1 MADNHSRNCFTREQ
15 DTQPGSNEPSIT
27 ESYESDSLKRT
38 MGPFS
43 AMTVIA
49 GMIIGSGIFSTP
61 SGILTSVGS
70 VGMSLIVW
78 VIASLCTVCGV
89 LAYIELGSMLP
100 MNGGEKEY
108 LDYEYR
114 KPKAFAPFLFCLSM
128 IVLTRGGACA
138 VDSIVVGTYIMF
150 AAGVT
155 DNPWAERGIGIVVLT
170 GVCFLHSYSVQ
181 WGMRTTDILT
191 ILKII
196 VLVIISITGIV
207 AAAGGTHT
215 PPTHAFTNAFE
226 GTLAD
231 GNGYATALF
240 KAFFAFEG
248 WNNANYVIS
257 ELHNPVR
264 TLKVAALSAISI
276 VSVLYVL
283 ANIAYFAVVPK
294 EVIMSSN
301 TVVAAEFFTRVYGPR
316 AGGQALPVLVAI
328 SSFGS
333 VCAMTFTAGRVIME
347 AAREGYLPFGDFF
360 GKVSRN
366 DTPANAFI
374 LHWVITMI
382 LMLAPPP
389 GDSYN
394 FIVDLQS
401 YPEWWFYG
409 ASVVGLLILRRTQA
423 DAPRPFKSFW
433 ITNVFFILVA
443 IFLVI
448 VPFMPPKISDTPSIP
463 HYVVPV
469 VSVAFLAFSG
479 ILWYI
484 RVKLFHGLETSFLVQ
499 KYIIEHHL
507 QNIEFT
513 PEEIETMMNN
523 AKEQQL
529 ADIRDYAGQLVKGE
543 A

>member
-1 MADNHSRNCFTREQ
+1 
-15 DTQPGSNEPSIT
+15 
-27 ESYESDSLKRT
+27 
-38 MGPFS
+38 
-43 AMTVIA
+43 
-49 GMIIGSGIFSTP
+49 
-61 SGILTSVGS
+61 
-70 VGMSLIVW
+70 
-78 VIASLCTVCGV
+78 
-89 LAYIELGSMLP
+89 
-100 MNGGEKEY
+100 
-108 LDYEYR
+108 
-114 KPKAFAPFLFCLSM
+114 
-128 IVLTRGGACA
+128 
-138 VDSIVVGTYIMF
+138 
-150 AAGVT
+150 
-155 DNPWAERGIGIVVLT
+155 
-170 GVCFLHSYSVQ
+170 
-181 WGMRTTDILT
+181 MRTTDILT

-389 GDSYN
+389 GDRYTCSIPINMHKYSSILTLFLSLSYN

-484 RVKLFHGLETSFLVQ
+484 RVKLFHGLETS
-499 KYIIEHHL
+499 
-507 QNIEFT
+507 
-513 PEEIETMMNN
+513 
-523 AKEQQL
+523 
-529 ADIRDYAGQLVKGE
+529 
-543 A
+543 